1 MSKDQL
7 PSAEYVRHLL
17 THISIEY
24 EGRIIKSSDFLCFEF
39 YGRNISIPVSFIH
52 TYPNNGLEEQMKN
65 MNINDEQFFH
75 ISSSTTW
82 NIKEDPKENND
93 IYPVSNI
100 GGLSEIYEK
109 VINIVQKT
117 KYQSK

>member
-7 PSAEYVRHLL
+7 PNAEYIRHLL

-24 EGRIIKSSDFLCFEF
+24 EGRIIKQSDFLCFEF
-39 YGRNISIPVSFIH
+39 YGRDISIPISLIH
-52 TYPNNGLEEQMKN
+52 TYPNIELEEQMKN
-65 MNINDEQFFH
+65 MNINEEQFFH

-82 NIKEDPKENND
+82 NIKDDPKENID

-100 GGLSEIYEK
+100 GGLTDIYEK
-109 VINIVQKT
+109 VMNILQKT
-117 KYQSK
+117 KYQSM